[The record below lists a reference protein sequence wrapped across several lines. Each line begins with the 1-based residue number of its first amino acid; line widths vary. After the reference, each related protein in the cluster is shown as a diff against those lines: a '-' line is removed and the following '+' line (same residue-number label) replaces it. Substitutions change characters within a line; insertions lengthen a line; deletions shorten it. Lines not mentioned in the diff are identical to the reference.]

1 MGTLT
6 TFNFHDINF
15 IGVSNVYELTY
26 ADRLE
31 TDTPSVIY
39 VVHFFLHSKPVP
51 RIVVPS
57 PGQLEWSY
65 RNKR

>member
-15 IGVSNVYELTY
+15 IGVSNVCELTY

-39 VVHFFLHSKPVP
+39 VVHFLAIFGVLLKLRKP
-51 RIVVPS
+51 
-57 PGQLEWSY
+57 
-65 RNKR
+65 N